1 MDAAI
6 RILIV
11 EDRPTD
17 AALMLRELRRAGHE
31 PVWTRVDTELDY
43 LAQLDQGWDLI
54 LSDYTLPQFSGLRA
68 LELLKA
74 RGLDIPFII
83 VSGTIGEDQAVEAM
97 KVGASDYV
105 IKDRLGRLDTAIE
118 RALQGAALRREQ
130 HQAETALGD
139 RQARYEA
146 MVSSINDGVISCDH
160 LGRVVG
166 WNPGAETILGYS
178 EREVLNQPLVRL
190 IPDRYQADH
199 LAGIARVGAGG
210 ASRVMGK
217 AVELYARHKDGR
229 EIPISLSLSQWQ
241 VGKAKCF
248 TGIIRD
254 LSERKLAEMEREQL
268 EAELRTSQKMEA
280 IGSLAAGVAHD
291 FNNILTVILSY
302 TEFASEKAPEGSPL
316 HDDLAE
322 VKQAADRA
330 VVLTRQLLAF
340 GRKQVLL
347 PTRLDL
353 NQTAAA
359 FDKTFWRLLGEDI
372 KLVLRL
378 APDLGLTMADPGQIE
393 QVIMNLV
400 INARDAMPGGGT
412 LIIETANVEIS
423 DAYAAIHAGVKQ
435 GSYVQLAVTDTGSG
449 MDAVTKARLFE
460 PFFTTKERGKG
471 TGLGLSTVYGIVKQ
485 SGGGITFYS
494 ELGIGTTFRVFLTR
508 DWSVP
513 ALTAEP
519 TRIQERPTGNEAILL
534 VEDEEPIR
542 KFGRRCLEEAGYR
555 VLTAGDGEEALRICT
570 EHDGNLDLVLTDVV
584 MPRMSGGVLAQKLS
598 ETRPALKVLFMS
610 GYTDAAIVQHGVQ
623 HAGSRF
629 LGKPFSPTSLLRKV
643 REVLDD
649 DAPPRN
655 PDLIW

>member
-1 MDAAI
+1 M
-6 RILIV
+6 
-11 EDRPTD
+11 
-17 AALMLRELRRAGHE
+17 
-31 PVWTRVDTELDY
+31 
-43 LAQLDQGWDLI
+43 
-54 LSDYTLPQFSGLRA
+54 
-68 LELLKA
+68 
-74 RGLDIPFII
+74 
-83 VSGTIGEDQAVEAM
+83 
-97 KVGASDYV
+97 
-105 IKDRLGRLDTAIE
+105 
-118 RALQGAALRREQ
+118 
-130 HQAETALGD
+130 
-139 RQARYEA
+139 
-146 MVSSINDGVISCDH
+146 
-160 LGRVVG
+160 
-166 WNPGAETILGYS
+166 
-178 EREVLNQPLVRL
+178 
-190 IPDRYQADH
+190 
-199 LAGIARVGAGG
+199 AGIIQ
-210 ASRVMGK
+210 
-217 AVELYARHKDGR
+217 D
-229 EIPISLSLSQWQ
+229 I
-241 VGKAKCF
+241 
-248 TGIIRD
+248 T
-254 LSERKLAEMEREQL
+254 ERKLAEMEREQL